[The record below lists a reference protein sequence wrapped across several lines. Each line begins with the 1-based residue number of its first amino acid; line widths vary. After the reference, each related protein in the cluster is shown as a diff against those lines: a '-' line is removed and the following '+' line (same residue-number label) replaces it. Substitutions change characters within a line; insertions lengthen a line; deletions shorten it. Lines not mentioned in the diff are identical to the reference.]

1 DCAVMLTSCAAFSVA
16 PPPRYDSTVDVPV
29 AVASAPAPAPPM
41 LTAIDVATESVFEIV
56 SSDDA
61 VMLTPPPVDFRLT
74 LSAKALTLLSAV
86 FFAIETP
93 TEAPIRPTDIDAAA
107 TSAVIF
113 EVSVAEI
120 VTRPAAVRSLFF
132 PDVPTA

>member
-1 DCAVMLTSCAAFSVA
+1 MLPPALDLATLTPTATRPPATPTVCALSEFFDCAVMLTSCAAFSVA

-93 TEAPIRPTDIDAAA
+93 TEAPIRPTDIDA
-107 TSAVIF
+107 
-113 EVSVAEI
+113 
-120 VTRPAAVRSLFF
+120 
-132 PDVPTA
+132 